1 MVGWPRGAVMFEI
14 PVSFP
19 DDFLWGVSTSS
30 HQFEGANTM
39 NQWHDWERA
48 GHVRNGACGAACNW
62 WLRAE
67 RDLDLCQELGLN
79 AIRISL
85 EWSRM
90 EPAFGHWSDA
100 AVIRYREIV
109 RAAQR
114 RGMRV
119 FITLH
124 HFTHPRWFEARGAF
138 LDAQSAELFR
148 HYAKRAVRSLGD
160 LVSDWLTFNEP
171 NVYAAFGYVFGEFPP
186 GRANELNAALAA
198 FGGMVR
204 AHAAAYDV
212 LHREQGEANVGMAV
226 HYTVF
231 DPARDNVLDRQLAT
245 TYDALFNRGALSYL
259 TGAPLPLP
267 FAMMAPTVPEA
278 LGKLDFIGLNTYNR
292 LHVRAQLGENAGL
305 HVPGHVPQGDH
316 GSLAP
321 YGEAYPKVVSQA
333 VETYAALRVPMYITE
348 NGVPDREDRI
358 RPWVLVNSLRELR
371 RMWQQGYDVRG
382 YFHWSLVDNFEWSE
396 GWRLRFGLYELD
408 TETQERKLRPSAELY
423 RQIIADKGI
432 RRKTLEM
439 YEGEP

>member
-1 MVGWPRGAVMFEI
+1 MFEI

-30 HQFEGANTM
+30 HQFEGGNTL

-48 GHVRNGACGAACNW
+48 GHVRNGQCGTACDW
-62 WLRAE
+62 WQQAE
-67 RDLDLCQELGLN
+67 RDLELCSHLGLN

-90 EPAFGHWSDA
+90 EPAFGHWSDQ
-100 AVIRYREIV
+100 AVVRYREII

-119 FITLH
+119 FVTLH
-124 HFTHPRWFEARGAF
+124 HFTHPQWFEARGGF
-138 LDAQSAELFR
+138 LDAQAAELFR

-171 NVYAAFGYVFGEFPP
+171 NVYAAMGYVFGEFPP
-186 GRANELNAALAA
+186 GRTNELNSALAV
-198 FGGMVR
+198 FGGMMR
-204 AHAAAYDV
+204 AHAAAYEV
-212 LHREQGEANVGMAV
+212 LHREQAEANVGMAV
-226 HYTVF
+226 HYAVF
-231 DPARDNVLDRQLAT
+231 EPTRDHVLDRQLAS
-245 TYDALFNRGALSYL
+245 TYDALFNRAVLSYL
-259 TGAPLPLP
+259 TGGPLPLP
-267 FAMMAPTVPEA
+267 FALMAPSVPECV
-278 LGKLDFIGLNTYNR
+278 GKLDFIGLNTYNR
-292 LHVRAQLGENAGL
+292 LHVRAPLGEVFGPGGL
-305 HVPGHVPQGDH
+305 HVPSHVPQGDH
-316 GSLAP
+316 GSISP
-321 YGEAYPKVVSQA
+321 YGEAYPKVVA
-333 VETYAALRVPMYITE
+333 EAIKTYSALRVPMYITE

-358 RPWVLVNSLRELR
+358 RPWLLVNSLRELR

-408 TETQERKLRPSAELY
+408 TETGERRARPSAELY

-432 RRKTLEM
+432 RRKTLEQ
-439 YEGEP
+439 YEGKPR